1 MTSRTQDGIG
11 CLITVKARLQI
22 DEYYRRD
29 WTWSIPRAVN
39 VYKIT
44 RDSNPGELTVGAQC
58 SCMFH
63 KGIPATYSYIARSVF
78 GEHAILLPIN
88 LHKKVQ
94 GGYGS
99 IKAV

>member
-1 MTSRTQDGIG
+1 MTSRTQGGIG
-11 CLITVKARLQI
+11 CLITVKALFQS

-29 WTWSIPRAVN
+29 RTWSIPRAVD
-39 VYKIT
+39 VHEIT
-44 RDSNPGELTVGAQC
+44 RDSNPGELTVRSQC
-58 SCMFH
+58 SCIFH
-63 KGIPATYSYIARSVF
+63 KGIPATYPYIARSVF

-88 LHKKVQ
+88 LHEKVQ